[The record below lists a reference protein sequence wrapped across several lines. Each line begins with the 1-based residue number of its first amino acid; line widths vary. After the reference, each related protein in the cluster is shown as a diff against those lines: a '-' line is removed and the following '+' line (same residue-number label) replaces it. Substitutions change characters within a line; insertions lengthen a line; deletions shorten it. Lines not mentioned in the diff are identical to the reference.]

1 MKTLSKKQVLILV
14 IVLAVALNV
23 ITFLVAYPQTFTPEF
38 PYLSRDFSAYYLGEW
53 RLFHNPTE
61 IYYPGPLP
69 GDYQILPHPQAFKYA
84 PSFLVLFT
92 PILALNYQN
101 ALDAFDLLQVALI
114 PVLAFFVYK
123 LVKDKN
129 VVLGSIAAVIV
140 LIAPLPSLQIE
151 TEGINGPLSYHWI
164 NFTPQTLSQS
174 YFVGYTV
181 ANAHIL
187 QTLLLVGAL
196 YFGFTKKPW
205 LSALLLTLGSFDPRS
220 AILALPLLLWYN
232 RQSIVKFVVGAS
244 AFLAVFNLPF
254 FFYYGI
260 GFAFLKSEMSGYI
273 VTQLYQYD
281 WIPLYSIAALSIVE
295 IITFVRSRAINH
307 S

>member
-123 LVKDKN
+123 LIKDKN

-151 TEGINGPLSYHWI
+151 TEGINGPL
-164 NFTPQTLSQS
+164 
-174 YFVGYTV
+174 
-181 ANAHIL
+181 
-187 QTLLLVGAL
+187 
-196 YFGFTKKPW
+196 K
-205 LSALLLTLGSFDPRS
+205 
-220 AILALPLLLWYN
+220 LPLDQLHPSNPFAKLLCRLHRGKRSHSSNPFACW
-232 RQSIVKFVVGAS
+232 RLVLRIHKKT
-244 AFLAVFNLPF
+244 LAVSATVNVGL
-254 FFYYGI
+254 I
-260 GFAFLKSEMSGYI
+260 
-273 VTQLYQYD
+273 
-281 WIPLYSIAALSIVE
+281 
-295 IITFVRSRAINH
+295 
-307 S
+307 